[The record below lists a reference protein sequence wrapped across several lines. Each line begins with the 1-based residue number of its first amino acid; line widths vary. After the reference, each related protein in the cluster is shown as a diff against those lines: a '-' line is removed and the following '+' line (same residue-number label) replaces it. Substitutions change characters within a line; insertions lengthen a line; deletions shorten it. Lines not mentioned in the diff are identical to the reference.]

1 MTAEEYKKS
10 RELVD
15 ANMKFLR
22 EELNPAIGEKTKIFE
37 DLIKTARQTAV
48 EILSLLQR
56 KQACIESYVKMV
68 EDRKT
73 TSIEDHECMED
84 YMRQHGN
91 ADWEMMHVIIGVIN
105 DHRYDEVK
113 HCDEMLAKLKAEN
126 PIKKRAEALLKTV
139 DGFHN
144 DFVQA
149 FDEMITDL
157 SR

>member
-1 MTAEEYKKS
+1 MTAEECKKS

-56 KQACIESYVKMV
+56 KQACVESYIKLT
-68 EDRKT
+68 EDRRRA
-73 TSIEDHECMED
+73 SIEDHERMED
-84 YMRQHGN
+84 YMRQHGT
-91 ADWEMMHVIIGVIN
+91 ASWEIMLAIIGVID
-105 DHRYDEVK
+105 DHCYDEVK
-113 HCDEMLAKLKAEN
+113 RIDERLAMLKAAN

-144 DFVQA
+144 DLARA
-149 FDEMITDL
+149 FDEIADL
-157 SR
+157 